1 MALTLSPGL
10 FLLTTLI
17 GRINYHYNV
26 RQSDTHVTLVGGNH
40 AVDGGFSLTS
50 DKCRYTINIDIETGP
65 DGKLVL
71 TYWEGGTHI
80 LQDSF
85 GIIDGDERRDMF
97 EELRKVLDGEVVF

>member
-26 RQSDTHVTLVGGNH
+26 RQSDTHVTFVGGNI
-40 AVDGGFSLTS
+40 AVGEGFSLTS
-50 DKCRYTINIDIETGP
+50 DKCRYKIDVDVDTGP

-71 TYWEGGTHI
+71 NYWEDGTYI

-85 GIIDGDERRDMF
+85 GNIDGDERRDMF